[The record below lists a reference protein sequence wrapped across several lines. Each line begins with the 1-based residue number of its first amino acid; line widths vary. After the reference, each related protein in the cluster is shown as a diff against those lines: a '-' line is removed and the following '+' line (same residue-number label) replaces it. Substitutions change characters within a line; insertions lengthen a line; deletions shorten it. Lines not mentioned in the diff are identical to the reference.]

1 MKRYIQHEPIRIQ
14 QVELTQWTAP
24 IHTHNHFELIYI
36 RGGNGAHVINGHR
49 LPYQSGDVFFLKPSD
64 NHFFNIN
71 ARTTFGFLSFTEL
84 YLADL
89 TANANSWKPG
99 EERPL
104 PLSQSLAGGISID
117 ITDQQHLNALF
128 EILLAEQLNHHEV
141 ASSLVFKAL
150 VMAILNLVERQFT
163 RHQWKAA
170 AAGSSTSDL
179 VQQMF
184 FYICQHIQEPDQLRM
199 DRLADVFH
207 YSPRHLSALFKQEVG
222 ESLQEYIIRYKLKL
236 VEKQLHL
243 NTLTISQI
251 ADELG
256 FTDVCHLNK
265 LFKRYYQHTPTNYRR
280 SLAVAATTPYATA

>member
-14 QVELTQWTAP
+14 QVELTQWTLP
-24 IHTHNHFELIYI
+24 IHTHNHFELVYI
-36 RGGNGAHVINGHR
+36 RGGNGDHIINGHR
-49 LPYQSGDVFFLKPSD
+49 LPYQSGDVFFLGPSD
-64 NHFFNIN
+64 NHFFNIHT
-71 ARTTFGFLSFTEL
+71 RTTFGFLSFTEF

-89 TANANSWKPG
+89 LENVRSWKSG
-99 EERPL
+99 EEWQL
-104 PLSQSLAGGISID
+104 TVFQSLSGSID
-117 ITDQQHLNALF
+117 MDATDRRHLNGLF
-128 EILLAEQLNHHEV
+128 EILLVEQLNHHEL
-141 ASSLVFKAL
+141 ASSLMFKSL
-150 VMAILNLVERQFT
+150 VMAILNLIERQFT
-163 RHQWKAA
+163 RHQLKAVKA
-170 AAGSSTSDL
+170 VSTTSDL

-184 FYICQHIQEPDQLRM
+184 LYICQHIQEPNQLRM

-222 ESLQEYIIRYKLKL
+222 ESLQEYIIRYKLNL

-265 LFKRYYQHTPTNYRR
+265 LFKRYYQHTPTDYRR
-280 SLAVAATTPYATA
+280 NLSAANPPYATA